1 MGLRVGD
8 RLERCG
14 ELGYDRVPLSG
25 NRYQVGLP
33 SLTLTVEDGIIT
45 AMESCDGLRYVGS
58 IFY

>member
-1 MGLRVGD
+1 MGD

-25 NRYQVGLP
+25 DRYQVGLP